1 MGWLIDTNVLSEL
14 RKGTRTDP
22 AVSTWFDGTS
32 DTDLYTSVLVLGE
45 LRRGIESI
53 RRRDEVAAAALELWL
68 TRTMEV
74 FADRIIPIDA
84 AITDRWG
91 RLNVPDPVPTI
102 DGLLAATALE
112 RNLVLVTRNTRDVE
126 STGVRS
132 LNPFEPSR

>member
-1 MGWLIDTNVLSEL
+1 
-14 RKGTRTDP
+14 
-22 AVSTWFDGTS
+22 
-32 DTDLYTSVLVLGE
+32 
-45 LRRGIESI
+45 
-53 RRRDEVAAAALELWL
+53 EVAAAALELWL

-74 FADRIIPIDA
+74 FADRIILIDA
-84 AITDRWG
+84 EITDRWG